1 MINHYYPDG
10 TLYLGVK
17 TELDGVVKTE
27 AGVELMTFAALD
39 RYPKIFAKSYWPH
52 SILPYPARC
61 YPVKAAKAWAY
72 TPESWR
78 LSKGQLNE
86 WTYHQDQ

>member
-27 AGVELMTFAALD
+27 AGVELMTFAALA
-39 RYPKIFAKSYWPH
+39 RHPKIFARSYWPH
-52 SILPYPARC
+52 SILPHPARC
-61 YPVKAAKAWAY
+61 YPVKAEKPWAY
-72 TPESWR
+72 TMETWR
-78 LSKGQLNE
+78 LSKGQL
-86 WTYHQDQ
+86 DG